1 MASHSITIRIL
12 GVILIA
18 CALLCT
24 SGCIYSR
31 IRGDADR
38 PVDVDLE
45 VMSQSAVEQ
54 YAMKSAGLFIA
65 DAPAESDAVSEKF
78 TSILQGQLLQ
88 VRPFREIRLV
98 QRQVKTDAEALW
110 YARNEG
116 FDLIILP
123 SILYLADG
131 SGAMP
136 TRLVARIRI
145 LDARTGMVF
154 WDVKQ
159 TARSNPGAD
168 LDFTWTTIS
177 GEPAKRFP
185 DLAEKLARN
194 FTMFLV
200 QPIRR

>member
-1 MASHSITIRIL
+1 MTRLSFPGRIL
-12 GVILIA
+12 G
-18 CALLCT
+18 ALLTVCVLCGI

-31 IRGDADR
+31 MRGDVDR
-38 PVDVDLE
+38 PVNIDME
-45 VMSQSAVEQ
+45 VMAQSAIEQ
-54 YAMKSAGLFIA
+54 HTMNSAGLFPA
-65 DAPAESDAVSEKF
+65 DAPVEATAISEKF
-78 TSILQGQLLQ
+78 TSVLQAQLLRA
-88 VRPFREIRLV
+88 RPFRDIRLIP
-98 QRQVKTDAEALW
+98 RPVKSDAEALW
-110 YARNEG
+110 YARSEG
-116 FDLIILP
+116 CDLIILP

-159 TARSNPGAD
+159 VARSDPGPD

-185 DLAEKLARN
+185 ELAEKLARN
-194 FTMFLV
+194 FTLYLV
-200 QPIRR
+200 QPIGK

>member
-1 MASHSITIRIL
+1 MTRLSCPMRMLT
-12 GVILIA
+12 V
-18 CALLCT
+18 ALTVCVLCGI

-31 IRGDADR
+31 VRGDAER
-38 PVDVDLE
+38 PVNVDME
-45 VMSQSAVEQ
+45 VMAQSAIEQ
-54 YAMKSAGLFIA
+54 HTMNSAGLF
-65 DAPAESDAVSEKF
+65 PAEAPVEAAAISEKF
-78 TSILQGQLLQ
+78 TSVLHAQLLRA
-88 VRPFREIRLV
+88 RPFREIRMIP
-98 QRQVKTDAEALW
+98 RQAKSDAEALW

-116 FDLIILP
+116 CDLIILP

-159 TARSNPGAD
+159 IARSVPGPD

-185 DLAEKLARN
+185 ELAEKLARD
-194 FTMFLV
+194 FTLYLV
-200 QPIRR
+200 QPVRR